1 MTRTC
6 DELGVCNGRHCHDV
20 GPCPDYDLIACNS
33 CDCGVDDRVPCPH
46 NVFECE
52 VPCAD
57 APAPTRPLASVV
69 YPFAPGVIERTT
81 NSTGWFD
88 EEDCGLP
95 LSLGELA
102 FVAALVSG
110 CGALGGLLA
119 TWAMRW
125 AA

>member
-1 MTRTC
+1 MMKKHRSC
-6 DELGVCNGRHCHDV
+6 NELGVCQGLGADQ
-20 GPCPDYDLIACNS
+20 CPD
-33 CDCGVDDRVPCPH
+33 CDS
-46 NVFECE
+46 FECE

-81 NSTGWFD
+81 NSTSWYD

-125 AA
+125 SA